1 MHLDACFLY
10 VMLLLQS
17 LHIYSI
23 FCLQIAWKS
32 FWSTKCISTLSESR
46 LKHGSETRS
55 LACSIHLYTF
65 VVVFLGS
72 YPGSEDRSLAL
83 KAF

>member
-17 LHIYSI
+17 FAYFLH
-23 FCLQIAWKS
+23 FLPTNCLETVLVYKMH
-32 FWSTKCISTLSESR
+32 STLSESR